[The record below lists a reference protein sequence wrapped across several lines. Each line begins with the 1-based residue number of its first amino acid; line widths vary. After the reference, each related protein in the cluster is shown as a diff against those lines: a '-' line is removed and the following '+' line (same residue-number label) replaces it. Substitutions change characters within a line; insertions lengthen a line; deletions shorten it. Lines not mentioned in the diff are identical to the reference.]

1 MFGSAPRLRPGDFF
15 CKPMKDPIE
24 VAAGVMF
31 REGRLLITQRHE
43 SDHLGGLWE
52 FPGGKIE
59 PGETFEECLRRELM
73 EELGVNVT
81 VEELVEST
89 SHEYLER
96 KVQIRFFQCKITSGN
111 PKPLDCQNLKW
122 VDAVELGKYK
132 FPPAD
137 VQLIQRLRREPKW
150 WIQSD
155 LNN

>member
-1 MFGSAPRLRPGDFF
+1 MD
-15 CKPMKDPIE
+15 DPIE

-31 REGRLLITQRHE
+31 REGRLLIAQRHE

-81 VEELVEST
+81 VEELLEIT
-89 SHEYLER
+89 SHEYLGH
-96 KVQIRFFQCKITSGN
+96 KVKIRFFQCKIFSGN
-111 PKPLDCQNLKW
+111 PKPLDCQSLKW
-122 VDAVELGKYK
+122 VDAVELGKYE

-155 LNN
+155 LNNSMKETE